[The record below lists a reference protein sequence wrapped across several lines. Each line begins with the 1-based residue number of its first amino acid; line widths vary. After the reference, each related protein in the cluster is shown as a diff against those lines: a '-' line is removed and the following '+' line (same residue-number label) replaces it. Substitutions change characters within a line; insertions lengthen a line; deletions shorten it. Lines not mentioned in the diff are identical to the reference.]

1 MCVPLACYVPIPVNR
16 DSRIM
21 ADRDYDMGPA
31 TEMMVNDFDDER
43 TLDEEEALEGSE
55 DSHNELSNLQ
65 KEGDMPLKDLL
76 AMYGYGDPSTENS
89 NSSDRMLLPS
99 GSGDPENEERYSDK
113 GDNDADDDD
122 DDDEA
127 DANSN
132 EPDLKQFYTEM
143 LVKGKDKTSTLSGSA
158 MKGGGG
164 AGGRKRILDD
174 DEDDDEEGEECSMT
188 GTRGGSGK
196 KRASPT
202 SGSSNAVACGD
213 MNLGGSGVA
222 DDTAEEG
229 SAAGTIDG
237 PEDRIVTSGS
247 GSSRLLRSVSRPQS
261 EEEEDDCDYSPDE
274 EEWKKT
280 IMVGSDYQAAIPEG
294 LCRYDDALPY
304 ENEDKMLW
312 DPSHISEEDTEE
324 FLARAQLPAVKGS
337 SGLPSGSHI
346 RDDEQA
352 LYLLLQCGYNLE
364 EALRRRRMNVLPPT
378 DAVSLWSE
386 EECHNFESGLRAY
399 GKDFH
404 LIHKNKVR
412 TRSVGELVQFY
423 YLWKKTE
430 RHDIFTYKARL
441 EKKKYALHPGI
452 TDYMDRFLEEQEGV
466 RDRSSSPNVHC
477 LIYGDTKRQRSSASV
492 TNNDESKSTDAW
504 DGNNA
509 VDPLAD
515 INGPTPQPPPPPPPP
530 PPPLVTSVATTVSSS
545 MCNTGAP
552 TAQPTYCSSST
563 RHPDSSCSSSE
574 SGCAN
579 PHAWGSLTSRSQPTS
594 AVITTITIN
603 TTTATTSAVMVTS
616 LGSTNTVT
624 TSSTAVTAS
633 AGAATAGS
641 NNYYHQR
648 VTSSRSNDSHDTPS
662 PENILPHLPP

>member
-1 MCVPLACYVPIPVNR
+1 MKVNR
-16 DSRIM
+16 LYVNGHEIQRSLCIPTFLRLWCDPVFANINIQNM
-21 ADRDYDMGPA
+21 ADRDFDMGPA

-89 NSSDRMLLPS
+89 NSSDQMLLPT
-99 GSGDPENEERYSDK
+99 GNGDPEGEDRYSDK

-127 DANSN
+127 DATSN

-143 LVKGKDKTSTLSGSA
+143 LVKSKDCKSSVSGHTGKGTNSA
-158 MKGGGG
+158 NTTDC
-164 AGGRKRILDD
+164 AKRHRIDD
-174 DEDDDEEGEECSMT
+174 EEDDDEEVEGEECPLMNDRSGNGST
-188 GTRGGSGK
+188 GVMQATGSRNSSCSGIASRGGCSTG
-196 KRASPT
+196 
-202 SGSSNAVACGD
+202 N
-213 MNLGGSGVA
+213 GGNGGEGNS
-222 DDTAEEG
+222 G
-229 SAAGTIDG
+229 SAAADGGEDGLVSASIGGGT
-237 PEDRIVTSGS
+237 
-247 GSSRLLRSVSRPQS
+247 SRLLRSVSRPQS

-312 DPSHISEEDTEE
+312 DPSHIPEEETEE
-324 FLARAQLPAVKGS
+324 FLERAQLPAMKTGS
-337 SGLPSGSHI
+337 LPAGSHI

-364 EALRRRRMNVLPPT
+364 EALRRRRMNVIPST

-386 EECHNFESGLRAY
+386 EECHNFESGLRSY

-404 LIHKNKVR
+404 LIQRNKVR

-452 TDYMDRFLEEQEGV
+452 T
-466 RDRSSSPNVHC
+466 
-477 LIYGDTKRQRSSASV
+477 
-492 TNNDESKSTDAW
+492 
-504 DGNNA
+504 
-509 VDPLAD
+509 
-515 INGPTPQPPPPPPPP
+515 
-530 PPPLVTSVATTVSSS
+530 S
-545 MCNTGAP
+545 MTG
-552 TAQPTYCSSST
+552 
-563 RHPDSSCSSSE
+563 
-574 SGCAN
+574 
-579 PHAWGSLTSRSQPTS
+579 
-594 AVITTITIN
+594 
-603 TTTATTSAVMVTS
+603 
-616 LGSTNTVT
+616 
-624 TSSTAVTAS
+624 
-633 AGAATAGS
+633 
-641 NNYYHQR
+641 
-648 VTSSRSNDSHDTPS
+648 
-662 PENILPHLPP
+662 

>member
-1 MCVPLACYVPIPVNR
+1 
-16 DSRIM
+16 
-21 ADRDYDMGPA
+21 
-31 TEMMVNDFDDER
+31 
-43 TLDEEEALEGSE
+43 
-55 DSHNELSNLQ
+55 
-65 KEGDMPLKDLL
+65 MPLKDLL

-89 NSSDRMLLPS
+89 NSSDHMLLPS
-99 GSGDPENEERYSDK
+99 GSGDPETEERYSDK

-122 DDDEA
+122 DDDEV
-127 DANSN
+127 DAASN

-143 LVKGKDKTSTLSGSA
+143 LVKGKDKASSLSGPT
-158 MKGGGG
+158 MKSNSSDGVGSRDN
-164 AGGRKRILDD
+164 RKHRIDD
-174 DEDDDEEGEECSMT
+174 DEDDEDEDAEECSMT
-188 GTRGGSGK
+188 GTRSGNGK
-196 KRASPT
+196 KTRSSPT
-202 SGSSNAVACGD
+202 IVGANAVTCDGIVNVDGA
-213 MNLGGSGVA
+213 SVA
-222 DDTAEEG
+222 DNTVEEG
-229 SAAGTIDG
+229 NASGAIDG
-237 PEDRIVTSGS
+237 PEDRIVSAGIGS

-280 IMVGSDYQAAIPEG
+280 IMVGTDYQAAIPEG

-324 FLARAQLPAVKGS
+324 FLERAQLPVVKGGS
-337 SGLPSGSHI
+337 LPAGSHI

-386 EECHNFESGLRAY
+386 EECHNFESGLRTY

-404 LIHKNKVR
+404 LIQKNKVR

-477 LIYGDTKRQRSSASV
+477 LLYGDAKRQRSSTSV
-492 TNNDESKSTDAW
+492 INNDESKSAEAW
-504 DGNNA
+504 DGNA
-509 VDPLAD
+509 VDPLAE
-515 INGPTPQPPPPPPPP
+515 INGPTPAPPPPPPP
-530 PPPLVTSVATTVSSS
+530 PPPLITSAAATMSSS
-545 MCNTGAP
+545 MCNSSALT
-552 TAQPTYCSSST
+552 TPTYCSPST
-563 RHPDSSCSSSE
+563 RHPDCPSSE
-574 SGCAN
+574 SDCAN
-579 PHAWGSLTSRSQPTS
+579 PLGWSDLSSRNQPTS
-594 AVITTITIN
+594 SVITTITIN
-603 TTTATTSAVMVTS
+603 TTTATTSTTMVTG

-624 TSSTAVTAS
+624 TSSNTS
-633 AGAATAGS
+633 AAAAS

>member
-1 MCVPLACYVPIPVNR
+1 
-16 DSRIM
+16 
-21 ADRDYDMGPA
+21 MGPA

-89 NSSDRMLLPS
+89 NSSDHMLLPS
-99 GSGDPENEERYSDK
+99 GSGDPETEERYSDK

-127 DANSN
+127 DAASN

-143 LVKGKDKTSTLSGSA
+143 LVKGKDKASSLSGSA
-158 MKGGGG
+158 MKSNSSGVVGNRDN
-164 AGGRKRILDD
+164 RKRRIDD
-174 DEDDDEEGEECSMT
+174 DEDDEDEDAETEEC
-188 GTRGGSGK
+188 TRSGNGK
-196 KRASPT
+196 KRSSPT
-202 SGSSNAVACGD
+202 IVGANAVTCDGIV
-213 MNLGGSGVA
+213 NLDGAGVA
-222 DDTAEEG
+222 DSTVEEG
-229 SAAGTIDG
+229 NASGAIDG
-237 PEDRIVTSGS
+237 PEDRIVSAGIGS

-274 EEWKKT
+274 EDWKKT
-280 IMVGSDYQAAIPEG
+280 IMVGTDYQAAIPEG

-324 FLARAQLPAVKGS
+324 FLERAQLPVVKG
-337 SGLPSGSHI
+337 GILPAGSHI

-386 EECHNFESGLRAY
+386 EECHNFESGLRTY

-404 LIHKNKVR
+404 LIQKNKVR

-452 TDYMDRFLEEQEGV
+452 TRDYMDRFLEEQEGV

-477 LIYGDTKRQRSSASV
+477 LLYGDAKRQRSSTSV
-492 TNNDESKSTDAW
+492 INNDESKSAEAW
-504 DGNNA
+504 DGNA
-509 VDPLAD
+509 VDPLTEM
-515 INGPTPQPPPPPPPP
+515 NGPTPAPPPPPPPP
-530 PPPLVTSVATTVSSS
+530 PPSITSAAATMSSS
-545 MCNTGAP
+545 MCNSSALT
-552 TAQPTYCSSST
+552 TPTYCSPST
-563 RHPDSSCSSSE
+563 RHPDCPSSE
-574 SGCAN
+574 SDCAN
-579 PHAWGSLTSRSQPTS
+579 PLGWNDLTSRSQPTS
-594 AVITTITIN
+594 SVITTITIN
-603 TTTATTSAVMVTS
+603 TTTATTSTTMVTG

-624 TSSTAVTAS
+624 TSSNTS
-633 AGAATAGS
+633 AAAAS

>member
-1 MCVPLACYVPIPVNR
+1 
-16 DSRIM
+16 M
-21 ADRDYDMGPA
+21 ADRDYDMGSA

-89 NSSDRMLLPS
+89 NSSDHMLLPS
-99 GSGDPENEERYSDK
+99 GSGNPETQERYSDK

-127 DANSN
+127 DATSN

-143 LVKGKDKTSTLSGSA
+143 LVKGKDKTAALAGSTTKGNSNIAGSRDN
-158 MKGGGG
+158 
-164 AGGRKRILDD
+164 RKRRIDD
-174 DEDDDEEGEECSMT
+174 DEDDDEDAEAEDCSGTRTGSRKKNRMSPTTGSANAVECS
-188 GTRGGSGK
+188 
-196 KRASPT
+196 
-202 SGSSNAVACGD
+202 VIV
-213 MNLGGSGVA
+213 NLGGASA
-222 DDTAEEG
+222 TNSTIEEG
-229 SAAGTIDG
+229 NASGPIDG
-237 PEDRIVTSGS
+237 SEDRIVSAGIGS

-280 IMVGSDYQAAIPEG
+280 IMVGTDYQAAIPEG

-324 FLARAQLPAVKGS
+324 FLERAQLPAVKGGS
-337 SGLPSGSHI
+337 LPAGSHI

-386 EECHNFESGLRAY
+386 EECHNFESGLRTY

-404 LIHKNKVR
+404 LIQKNKVR

-452 TDYMDRFLEEQEGV
+452 TRDYMDRFLEEQEGV

-477 LIYGDTKRQRSSASV
+477 LLYGDTKRQRSSTSV

-504 DGNNA
+504 DGN
-509 VDPLAD
+509 VIDPLAD
-515 INGPTPQPPPPPPPP
+515 VNGPTPAPPPPPPP
-530 PPPLVTSVATTVSSS
+530 PPPLITSAVTTISSICNSSALTT
-545 MCNTGAP
+545 
-552 TAQPTYCSSST
+552 PTYCSPST
-563 RHPDSSCSSSE
+563 RHSDCPSSD
-574 SGCAN
+574 SGCVN
-579 PHAWGSLTSRSQPTS
+579 SLAWSGLASRSQPTS
-594 AVITTITIN
+594 SVITTITIN
-603 TTTATTSAVMVTS
+603 TTTATTSTAMVTS

-624 TSSTAVTAS
+624 TSSTVP
-633 AGAATAGS
+633 AATIAATVVP

>member
-1 MCVPLACYVPIPVNR
+1 
-16 DSRIM
+16 
-21 ADRDYDMGPA
+21 
-31 TEMMVNDFDDER
+31 
-43 TLDEEEALEGSE
+43 
-55 DSHNELSNLQ
+55 
-65 KEGDMPLKDLL
+65 MPLKDLL

-127 DANSN
+127 DATSN

-158 MKGGGG
+158 TKDRHGSGSGVSGGRD
-164 AGGRKRILDD
+164 RKRILED
-174 DEDDDEEGEECSMT
+174 DEDDDEEGEDCSIT
-188 GTRGGSGK
+188 GTRGGSNK

-202 SGSSNAVACGD
+202 SGSANAVTCD
-213 MNLGGSGVA
+213 MVNIGGTGVA
-222 DDTAEEG
+222 DSATEEG
-229 SAAGTIDG
+229 SATGTIDG
-237 PEDRIVTSGS
+237 PEDRIVSSGIGS

-312 DPSHISEEDTEE
+312 DPGHITEEDTEE

-386 EECHNFESGLRAY
+386 EECHNFESGLRTY

-404 LIHKNKVR
+404 LIQKNKVR
-412 TRSVGELVQFY
+412 DFY
-423 YLWKKTE
+423 SKFHEFPMANRGK
-430 RHDIFTYKARL
+430 
-441 EKKKYALHPGI
+441 
-452 TDYMDRFLEEQEGV
+452 
-466 RDRSSSPNVHC
+466 SSEVIQQ
-477 LIYGDTKRQRSSASV
+477 LKLF
-492 TNNDESKSTDAW
+492 NDESRCLMTH
-504 DGNNA
+504 
-509 VDPLAD
+509 V
-515 INGPTPQPPPPPPPP
+515 
-530 PPPLVTSVATTVSSS
+530 
-545 MCNTGAP
+545 
-552 TAQPTYCSSST
+552 Y
-563 RHPDSSCSSSE
+563 
-574 SGCAN
+574 
-579 PHAWGSLTSRSQPTS
+579 
-594 AVITTITIN
+594 
-603 TTTATTSAVMVTS
+603 
-616 LGSTNTVT
+616 
-624 TSSTAVTAS
+624 
-633 AGAATAGS
+633 
-641 NNYYHQR
+641 
-648 VTSSRSNDSHDTPS
+648 
-662 PENILPHLPP
+662 

>member
-1 MCVPLACYVPIPVNR
+1 
-16 DSRIM
+16 M
-21 ADRDYDMGPA
+21 ADRDYEMGPT

-89 NSSDRMLLPS
+89 NSSDQMLIPS
-99 GSGDPENEERYSDK
+99 GSGDPEIEEQYSDK
-113 GDNDADDDD
+113 GDNDADDDE

-127 DANSN
+127 DATSN

-143 LVKGKDKTSTLSGSA
+143 LVKGKDSSSLVSGST
-158 MKGGGG
+158 MKGSNTSDVGTGDNN
-164 AGGRKRILDD
+164 RRHRIPDD
-174 DEDDDEEGEECSMT
+174 DEDDEEGEGEECSMIDGCSNNENTRTTSTMGGTTTAKCSSITALASCTNDNT
-188 GTRGGSGK
+188 GGGVEGSVSSGIVDGAEDGIVSGGIGSG
-196 KRASPT
+196 T
-202 SGSSNAVACGD
+202 
-213 MNLGGSGVA
+213 
-222 DDTAEEG
+222 
-229 SAAGTIDG
+229 
-237 PEDRIVTSGS
+237 
-247 GSSRLLRSVSRPQS
+247 SRLLRSVSRPQS

-280 IMVGSDYQAAIPEG
+280 IMVGINYQAAIPEG
-294 LCRYDDALPY
+294 LCHYDDALPY

-312 DPSHISEEDTEE
+312 DPSHVPEEETEE
-324 FLARAQLPAVKGS
+324 FLERAQLPAVKGGS
-337 SGLPSGSHI
+337 LPTGSHI

-364 EALRRRRMNVLPPT
+364 EALRRRRMNVVPPT

-386 EECHNFESGLRAY
+386 EECHNFESGLRSY

-404 LIHKNKVR
+404 LIQKNKVR

-477 LIYGDTKRQRSSASV
+477 LLYGDAKRQRSTVNAP
-492 TNNDESKSTDAW
+492 NNDEAKSAEPW
-504 DGNNA
+504 DGT
-509 VDPLAD
+509 VIDPLAD
-515 INGPTPQPPPPPPPP
+515 SNGPTPAPPPLPPPPPPPP
-530 PPPLVTSVATTVSSS
+530 VSTAVTVSSS
-545 MCNTGAP
+545 GSVSTTLASS
-552 TAQPTYCSSST
+552 TYCTTST
-563 RHPDSSCSSSE
+563 RHSECSPSDSSYT
-574 SGCAN
+574 N
-579 PHAWGSLTSRSQPTS
+579 PHMWSNLTSRSHSTS
-594 AVITTITIN
+594 SIVTTITIN
-603 TTTATTSAVMVTS
+603 TTTTSTVPMVTAVGITS
-616 LGSTNTVT
+616 TVT
-624 TSSTAVTAS
+624 SSSTITSPA
-633 AGAATAGS
+633 S
-641 NNYYHQR
+641 NNFYHSR
-648 VTSSRSNDSHDTPS
+648 VTSRSNDVHDSPS